1 MRRAKFKCK
10 SRGQSTNWCD
20 ARCKQSII
28 TKCPFRDKFRDFRH
42 SKKGE
47 SMYGSLKEYFKF
59 PF

>member
-42 SKKGE
+42 SKKE
-47 SMYGSLKEYFKF
+47 KVCMAF
-59 PF
+59 